1 MIISQCIGAFLAA
14 ALVYWVYMDIDINL
28 NNASIFATYL
38 RMGVTTGQAMV
49 SSIGRRSKF

>member
-14 ALVYWVYMDIDINL
+14 ALVYWVYMDIDVNL
-28 NNASIFATYL
+28 NNASIFATYP
-38 RMGVTTGQAMV
+38 RIGVTTGQAMV